1 MPAISMPIYRHMQH
15 RRQVPGLK
23 MATDIR
29 ERFVLIL
36 GSILASRACSSRKGQ
51 TALEY
56 MLMIAVIFSILAL
69 VVAMTGYVSQVGAG
83 LGGTIDTTRA
93 QVIDWIFT

>member
-1 MPAISMPIYRHMQH
+1 MIS
-15 RRQVPGLK
+15 
-23 MATDIR
+23 TIR

-36 GSILASRACSSRKGQ
+36 GSILASRTCASRRGQ

-56 MLMIAVIFSILAL
+56 MLMIAVIFSILTL
-69 VVAMTGYVSQVGAG
+69 VIAMTGYVSQVGAG

>member
-1 MPAISMPIYRHMQH
+1 M
-15 RRQVPGLK
+15 
-23 MATDIR
+23 DIMCR
-29 ERFVLIL
+29 L
-36 GSILASRACSSRKGQ
+36 LASRRGQ

-69 VVAMTGYVSQVGAG
+69 VIAMTAYVDSVGAG

-93 QVIDWIFT
+93 QVIDWILT

>member
-1 MPAISMPIYRHMQH
+1 M
-15 RRQVPGLK
+15 
-23 MATDIR
+23 R

-36 GSILASRACSSRKGQ
+36 GSLLASRACASRRGQ

-56 MLMIAVIFSILAL
+56 MLMIAVIFSILTL
-69 VVAMTGYVSQVGAG
+69 VIAMTGYVSAVGAG
-83 LGGTIDTTRA
+83 LGGTIDATRA